1 MTNWLSVVVAFSK
14 YSKYSS
20 QNWDTQANASSAF
33 SPFFKQ
39 WISSTFPSLDCPQ
52 ALNDF
57 WISSGEILFQNL
69 FSLRILIECE
79 HYLFFSSKN
88 CEKLRTLIECE
99 H

>member
-1 MTNWLSVVVAFSK
+1 MTNWLSAVVAFSK
-14 YSKYSS
+14 YSKSSS
-20 QNWDTQANASSAF
+20 QNWDTQANAS
-33 SPFFKQ
+33 
-39 WISSTFPSLDCPQ
+39 SLDCPQ

-79 HYLFFSSKN
+79 HYLFFSPKN